1 MNNKPPVM
9 EGFSGY
15 SVSLFSFYSC
25 LSIQS
30 RLLLGYLRWAS
41 DSDVVTFLGS
51 NRVGAT
57 CPLFCNVLDS
67 RLYEISGCADGF
79 LQTVRLSSDFANM
92 IQYAFVE
99 KKTIRYWLIASIS
112 SLYHCP

>member
-1 MNNKPPVM
+1 MNNKPTVM

-15 SVSLFSFYSC
+15 GVSLFSFYSC

-57 CPLFCNVLDS
+57 RPLFCNVLDS
-67 RLYEISGCADGF
+67 RPRLCEISGCADGF
-79 LQTVRLSSDFANM
+79 LLTVRLSSDFADM

-99 KKTIRYWLIASIS
+99 KKKSIIR
-112 SLYHCP
+112 